1 MHVRKLIQRYFADD
15 LNSRAAARMRAHLA
29 SCSSCRDFYDEQ
41 LRLMRG
47 MRGDPQSATSEETE
61 RMVERVSAELG
72 LQKERVPRMKWV
84 LSFASFS
91 VVVCLL
97 VLLVWKLVPGET
109 PWLDVGSKATAV
121 VKTKLGSELRIYPNS
136 RYRLNAAESELE
148 LARGR
153 VWCLVQS
160 GQGGFVVHTAEARA
174 SVLGTS
180 FVVDRRK
187 EGRTEVRVMKGKVE
201 VLGRKG
207 KAVLVEAGQRT
218 RVAVASAAEKVK
230 TYIAKQDRSEWR
242 RFWKRLGRD
251 ISRAAEDFGDLI
263 LGR

>member
-1 MHVRKLIQRYFADD
+1 MHVRKLIERYFAED
-15 LNSRAAARMRAHLA
+15 LGPWRTKRMRRHLGA
-29 SCSSCRDFYDEQ
+29 CEACRAYYDEQ
-41 LRLMRG
+41 VRLMRTL
-47 MRGDPQSATSEETE
+47 RGDPNTATPEETE
-61 RMVERVSAELG
+61 RMVLRVSTELG

-84 LSFASFS
+84 LSFASLS
-91 VVVCLL
+91 AVVCLF
-97 VLLVWKLVPGET
+97 VLLMWKLVPGET
-109 PWLDVGSKATAV
+109 PWLDVGTEATAV
-121 VKTKLGSELRIYPNS
+121 VKTKLGTELRVYPNS

-148 LARGR
+148 LARGK
-153 VWCLVQS
+153 VWCLVKP
-160 GQGGFVVHTAEARA
+160 GQGGFVVRTVEARA

-201 VLGRKG
+201 VVGRKG

-242 RFWKRLGRD
+242 RFWQRLGRD
-251 ISRAAEDFGDLI
+251 ISRAAEDIGDLI
-263 LGR
+263 LGQ